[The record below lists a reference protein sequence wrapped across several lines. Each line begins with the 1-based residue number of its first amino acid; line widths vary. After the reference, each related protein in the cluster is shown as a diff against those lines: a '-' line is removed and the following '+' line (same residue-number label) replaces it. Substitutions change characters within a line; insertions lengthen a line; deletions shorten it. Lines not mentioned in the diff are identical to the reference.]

1 MYSAEDAA
9 ALPAAGFPIQ
19 KSSDLSLFSGSP
31 KLIAAYHV
39 FLRLLTPR
47 HPPYALS
54 SLIKCLRNYFDQ
66 RYYNLNFPYVI
77 FKERY

>member
-1 MYSAEDAA
+1 MYSADDIT
-9 ALPAAGFPIQ
+9 ALPAIGFPIQ

-39 FLRLLTPR
+39 FRRLLTPR

-54 SLIKCLRNYFDQ
+54 SLTKML
-66 RYYNLNFPYVI
+66 
-77 FKERY
+77 ERSLSKNEIIISIYHM